1 MRQRKYKVTITIEA
15 TMNVGTDGEYAQE
28 EMAIWYAAKE
38 IQKLLQGRAEI
49 GRWDGKATEI
59 THFE

>member
-1 MRQRKYKVTITIEA
+1 
-15 TMNVGTDGEYAQE
+15 MNVGTDDGEYDNK